1 MRWLGFSALIVADHV
16 ASYLNAVAG
25 PRSDVMADMEALAE
39 RDDIPIVLW
48 ETGRLLAVLVAALQA
63 QRIIEVGTAIGYST
77 LHMAQAL
84 GPGGVIVTLER
95 DEQRIAQ
102 AREFWTRAGVADRI
116 ELVEGDALQTLPNL
130 EGSFD
135 MAFVDATKQE
145 YGDYLGMI
153 ESKLNPGA
161 LVAIDNVLMSGEV
174 GLSDDD
180 DTFWSKAN
188 LQAARALNQRLMDAD
203 GWLTSIIPIGDG
215 VTLTTRADPPDHDH
229 RPHLHRGR
237 RRAGDRRRL
246 PAGQRSPRGAQRG
259 HRRREPAHVLL
270 PRAGAGARAR
280 APQRPRSGPAH
291 PGPPGAR
298 ALRGRGA
305 LRAAGRAHPGP
316 RHRGGGPAA
325 GAA

>member
-1 MRWLGFSALIVADHV
+1 
-16 ASYLNAVAG
+16 
-25 PRSDVMADMEALAE
+25 MADMEALAD

-95 DEQRIAQ
+95 DEQRIAK

-116 ELVEGDALQTLPNL
+116 ELVEGDALQTLPKL

-135 MAFVDATKQE
+135 LAFVDATKQE

-153 ESKLNPGA
+153 ESKLKPGA

-215 VTLTTRADPPDHDH
+215 VTLTTR
-229 RPHLHRGR
+229 RP
-237 RRAGDRRRL
+237 
-246 PAGQRSPRGAQRG
+246 S
-259 HRRREPAHVLL
+259 
-270 PRAGAGARAR
+270 
-280 APQRPRSGPAH
+280 
-291 PGPPGAR
+291 
-298 ALRGRGA
+298 
-305 LRAAGRAHPGP
+305 
-316 RHRGGGPAA
+316 
-325 GAA
+325 

>member
-1 MRWLGFSALIVADHV
+1 
-16 ASYLNAVAG
+16 
-25 PRSDVMADMEALAE
+25 
-39 RDDIPIVLW
+39 
-48 ETGRLLAVLVAALQA
+48 
-63 QRIIEVGTAIGYST
+63 
-77 LHMAQAL
+77 MAQAL

-102 AREFWTRAGVADRI
+102 AQGFWARAGVADRI

-135 MAFVDATKQE
+135 LAFVDATKQE

-174 GLSDDD
+174 GLSDDN

-215 VTLTTRADPPDHDH
+215 VTLTTRRPDA
-229 RPHLHRGR
+229 RPG
-237 RRAGDRRRL
+237 
-246 PAGQRSPRGAQRG
+246 S
-259 HRRREPAHVLL
+259 
-270 PRAGAGARAR
+270 
-280 APQRPRSGPAH
+280 
-291 PGPPGAR
+291 
-298 ALRGRGA
+298 
-305 LRAAGRAHPGP
+305 
-316 RHRGGGPAA
+316 
-325 GAA
+325 

>member
-1 MRWLGFSALIVADHV
+1 MRWLVRSLGFSALIVADHV

-215 VTLTTRADPPDHDH
+215 VTLTTRRPDA
-229 RPHLHRGR
+229 RPG
-237 RRAGDRRRL
+237 
-246 PAGQRSPRGAQRG
+246 S
-259 HRRREPAHVLL
+259 
-270 PRAGAGARAR
+270 
-280 APQRPRSGPAH
+280 
-291 PGPPGAR
+291 
-298 ALRGRGA
+298 
-305 LRAAGRAHPGP
+305 
-316 RHRGGGPAA
+316 
-325 GAA
+325 

>member
-48 ETGRLLAVLVAALQA
+48 ETGRLLAVLVAAL
-63 QRIIEVGTAIGYST
+63 
-77 LHMAQAL
+77 QAL

-215 VTLTTRADPPDHDH
+215 VTLTTR
-229 RPHLHRGR
+229 RP
-237 RRAGDRRRL
+237 
-246 PAGQRSPRGAQRG
+246 S
-259 HRRREPAHVLL
+259 
-270 PRAGAGARAR
+270 
-280 APQRPRSGPAH
+280 
-291 PGPPGAR
+291 
-298 ALRGRGA
+298 
-305 LRAAGRAHPGP
+305 
-316 RHRGGGPAA
+316 
-325 GAA
+325 

>member
-1 MRWLGFSALIVADHV
+1 
-16 ASYLNAVAG
+16 
-25 PRSDVMADMEALAE
+25 MEALAD

-95 DEQRIAQ
+95 DEERIAQ

-116 ELVEGDALQTLPNL
+116 QLVEGDALQTMPNL

-153 ESKLNPGA
+153 ESKLTRA
-161 LVAIDNVLMSGEV
+161 RSCHRQRLMSGEV

-180 DTFWSKAN
+180 ETFWSKAN

-215 VTLTTRADPPDHDH
+215 VTLTTRRPDA
-229 RPHLHRGR
+229 RPG
-237 RRAGDRRRL
+237 
-246 PAGQRSPRGAQRG
+246 S
-259 HRRREPAHVLL
+259 
-270 PRAGAGARAR
+270 
-280 APQRPRSGPAH
+280 
-291 PGPPGAR
+291 
-298 ALRGRGA
+298 
-305 LRAAGRAHPGP
+305 
-316 RHRGGGPAA
+316 
-325 GAA
+325 

>member
-102 AREFWTRAGVADRI
+102 AQEFWARAGVADRI
-116 ELVEGDALQTLPNL
+116 ELVEGDALQTLPKL

-174 GLSDDD
+174 GLSDDN

-215 VTLTTRADPPDHDH
+215 VTLTTRRPDA
-229 RPHLHRGR
+229 RPG
-237 RRAGDRRRL
+237 
-246 PAGQRSPRGAQRG
+246 S
-259 HRRREPAHVLL
+259 
-270 PRAGAGARAR
+270 
-280 APQRPRSGPAH
+280 
-291 PGPPGAR
+291 
-298 ALRGRGA
+298 
-305 LRAAGRAHPGP
+305 
-316 RHRGGGPAA
+316 
-325 GAA
+325 